1 MIALFRSL
9 YAQAHGA
16 SAPVASSSAAAS
28 ALGDTPLLTIDALN
42 VGRNGVA
49 LLRDIT
55 LTLARGRTL
64 GLVGESGAGKSML
77 GRVLAR
83 SLTHGFALDARRLN
97 FAGIDLLAAS
107 DAQQRALLGK
117 RIAFIPQE
125 PMSAL
130 DPTLSIGRQ
139 FALHLARLG
148 VCAKERRQRSID
160 ALAEVLLPDPE
171 ALLARYPF
179 ELSGGMC
186 QRVCIAMA
194 FASNPDL
201 VISDEAT
208 TALDVTTQRHVVEL
222 MREMQRR
229 RGTSVLFVTHDIGL
243 ALHACDE
250 VAVLYAGD
258 LVERGDVRDVVG
270 APRHPYTQA
279 LLRANPPLKGERVR
293 VVPLDGHM
301 PGFEEMAALAG
312 CRFVA
317 RCAHA
322 SDVCASAP
330 PPEAATPG
338 SSTHSTP
345 RTTRCVHADV
355 LPAAPARAP
364 LPPQTAM
371 NAAPFLA
378 LRGVTKHYAARG
390 GAKTPVAAL
399 QPLDLE
405 IAAGEFVGVVGESG
419 SGKSTLG
426 RLVMGLETPSAG
438 SVVLDGV
445 PLDASRAMW
454 AKRIEAIQMIFQDA
468 RAALNPRRRLASIV
482 TQPMENRTH
491 LHVDRARRALDLLDE
506 VGLAPEHAARFPSQL
521 SGGQRQRVNIARAL
535 CEVPRLLVADE
546 IVSGLDVSVQ
556 AQIMELLLALRES
569 HKIALLLISHDLAVV
584 RYLCSRVLVMQ
595 RGVVVEAGPTERVLG
610 DPQHPYT
617 RSLIAAAPHA
627 DLGAPCSTLNAIDS

>member
-1 MIALFRSL
+1 
-9 YAQAHGA
+9 
-16 SAPVASSSAAAS
+16 
-28 ALGDTPLLTIDALN
+28 
-42 VGRNGVA
+42 
-49 LLRDIT
+49 
-55 LTLARGRTL
+55 
-64 GLVGESGAGKSML
+64 
-77 GRVLAR
+77 
-83 SLTHGFALDARRLN
+83 
-97 FAGIDLLAAS
+97 
-107 DAQQRALLGK
+107 
-117 RIAFIPQE
+117 
-125 PMSAL
+125 
-130 DPTLSIGRQ
+130 
-139 FALHLARLG
+139 
-148 VCAKERRQRSID
+148 
-160 ALAEVLLPDPE
+160 
-171 ALLARYPF
+171 
-179 ELSGGMC
+179 
-186 QRVCIAMA
+186 
-194 FASNPDL
+194 
-201 VISDEAT
+201 
-208 TALDVTTQRHVVEL
+208 
-222 MREMQRR
+222 
-229 RGTSVLFVTHDIGL
+229 
-243 ALHACDE
+243 
-250 VAVLYAGD
+250 
-258 LVERGDVRDVVG
+258 
-270 APRHPYTQA
+270 
-279 LLRANPPLKGERVR
+279 
-293 VVPLDGHM
+293 
-301 PGFEEMAALAG
+301 
-312 CRFVA
+312 
-317 RCAHA
+317 
-322 SDVCASAP
+322 
-330 PPEAATPG
+330 
-338 SSTHSTP
+338 
-345 RTTRCVHADV
+345 
-355 LPAAPARAP
+355 
-364 LPPQTAM
+364 
-371 NAAPFLA
+371 
-378 LRGVTKHYAARG
+378 
-390 GAKTPVAAL
+390 VAAL

-438 SVVLDGV
+438 AVVLDGV